1 MIRGPHGANTG
12 NLNREGNQGPG
23 KQAGGFQSDIQTAP
37 PTNPLPSVS
46 WTRSNIYSVFIKYC
60 AFFP

>member
-37 PTNPLPSVS
+37 PANPLPSVS
-46 WTRSNIYSVFIKYC
+46 WIK
-60 AFFP
+60 